1 MPSLFDSQLR
11 LHVQEMEHHIVFYQI
26 VEDKKQSSEQAD
38 SHQSK
43 DDQSTGRRV
52 ANSIA
57 LEDLFRKRIVKENSP
72 AQDIQ
77 TILFHG
83 KPGSGK
89 TCISKYIGYM
99 WAGGQL
105 FQEFDAVYVLPAREL
120 NTKEDIEGASKE
132 FLAFILRQ
140 CFPRNREF
148 DKGLCAQVDDHLDL
162 QKTLLIID
170 GWDEVD
176 EKAEAILNEAKRKQ
190 CKVLWLTRPY
200 NLRTM
205 RELTDLEVECLG
217 FSDEQV
223 DRYVKKEMVTRH
235 KKTDAD
241 AQGLM
246 DALRGT
252 DSLWE
257 VAHIPVMTYILC
269 FLWVEGVSLS
279 QRSPAAMYS
288 DMVNHIWNRFVQKMG
303 FRAGNAKRE
312 DVFEALEVIAFDA
325 LRKDHILI
333 SVSFVEQR
341 VSRLTVREVLIWS
354 GFLLFKKEGV
364 DYQFPHLTFQE
375 YFAKTWVAKS
385 LKNLDS
391 PNGKTAVDC
400 LREEK
405 YLNRYKRT
413 LQFLAQHMAEAE
425 QGDLPEL
432 LSFFDDGPIEIIG
445 LQHFLLKLH
454 IIEAWLTGLE
464 NAQSKKD
471 CCEGD
476 DDVALLIKAAVSL
489 IRDTDVKHREFREI
503 LGHML
508 QQCPSLFSAVPEI
521 LDQLTETTTVKKAL
535 GYDVFGDVVIIVK
548 RSNKHLKILM
558 ELAQHNIQS
567 SDLETRDVGIQMM
580 RKLLDFV
587 PDLFQRFTPLFTEM
601 FKDDRPVVQDTALQA
616 VISLLTDKRELFPVV
631 LPMIQEA
638 IGSLKSSA
646 RRAALEVIGSL
657 SSVTDD
663 EFESILQM
671 IIGGGDDEDEEVCRT
686 AVQIMRHFIYEKTSQ
701 ASVFIPVLERLL
713 SGENDKVRQETVKTM
728 EYMAK
733 KAPDEQQTLLDIIKK
748 TYENGSAGV
757 RRDTAAMAGRLAADL
772 PESLKTL
779 MPVIEKACGD
789 KVSETSAEIRLAGM
803 VTINRLAARSDDN
816 KNEMLHLA
824 AMGFLD
830 KDETVRQVATKAISC
845 VSAVPHLWKN
855 NLMLLRRACL
865 DDDVYVRL
873 WAVDALGRL
882 SSVASH
888 VSKDIFGLLER
899 MCSDRSVHV
908 RQWSMEAVGH
918 LASAAP
924 ELASDLLSLVNM
936 GCMDEDEH
944 VRLWALKAVS
954 RVATAAPQF
963 ADNLLPLLRNVYQ
976 SEDAFVLKRAAEA
989 LREFASAAPYLSD
1002 QMPTRAE
1009 REEDSDAPPATGP
1022 ARASQGAVIDEFE
1035 DILKKAIETKNPKIR
1050 ERAASRLL
1058 DNAVTMVD
1066 APKKGYVRVFLHTTA
1081 MSKMR
1086 KDYPSEEIEEFKT
1099 EMRGRIDS
1107 SCSGLLEVLDKVARK
1122 PHETE

>member
-1 MPSLFDSQLR
+1 MF
-11 LHVQEMEHHIVFYQI
+11 
-26 VEDKKQSSEQAD
+26 
-38 SHQSK
+38 
-43 DDQSTGRRV
+43 G
-52 ANSIA
+52 
-57 LEDLFRKRIVKENSP
+57 
-72 AQDIQ
+72 
-77 TILFHG
+77 
-83 KPGSGK
+83 
-89 TCISKYIGYM
+89 
-99 WAGGQL
+99 
-105 FQEFDAVYVLPAREL
+105 EFKAVYVLPAREL
-120 NTKEDIEGASKE
+120 NNKEVIEDTYEE

-140 CFPRNREF
+140 CFPRGRAS

-162 QKTLLIID
+162 QTTLLVID

-176 EKAEAILNEAKRKQ
+176 EKAEAILNEAKRRH
-190 CKVLWLTRPY
+190 CRVLWLMLPY
-200 NLRTM
+200 DLHSM
-205 RELTDLEVECLG
+205 RELTDLKVECLG

-223 DRYVKKEMVTRH
+223 DRYVKKEMTTRH
-235 KKTDAD
+235 ERTEAE
-241 AQGLM
+241 AQSLM
-246 DALRGT
+246 DDLRGT

-257 VAHIPVMTYILC
+257 VAHIPEMTYILC
-269 FLWVEGVSLS
+269 FLWVEGVCLS
-279 QRSPAAMYS
+279 QRSPAAMYC
-288 DMVNHIWNRFVQKMG
+288 DMANHIWNRFVQKMG
-303 FRAGNAKRE
+303 FRTGKPKRKE
-312 DVFEALEVIAFDA
+312 VFEALEVIAFDA

-333 SVSFVEQR
+333 GMSFVNER
-341 VSRLTVREVLIWS
+341 VFHLGVKEVLIHS
-354 GFLLFKKEGV
+354 GFLLFYRVGL
-364 DYQFPHLTFQE
+364 DYKFPHLTFQE
-375 YFAKTWVAKS
+375 YFAERWVAKN

-391 PNGKTAVDC
+391 PNGKTAVNC

-413 LQFLAQHMAEAE
+413 LQFLAQHMAEEE

-464 NAQSKKD
+464 NAESKKD
-471 CCEGD
+471 CCERD

-508 QQCPSLFSAVPEI
+508 QQCPLLFSAVPEI

-535 GYDVFGDVVIIVK
+535 RYDVFGDVVIITK
-548 RSNKHLKILM
+548 RSDKHLTILM
-558 ELAQHNIQS
+558 KLAQHNIQS

-671 IIGGGDDEDEEVCRT
+671 IIGGGSDEDEEVCRT
-686 AVQIMRHFIYEKTSQ
+686 AVQVMRHFVSEKTSQ
-701 ASVFIPVLERLL
+701 APDFIPVLERLL
-713 SGENDKVRQETVKTM
+713 SGENEKVRQETVKTM

-733 KAPDEQQTLLDIIKK
+733 KAPDVQQGLLDIINE
-748 TYENGSAGV
+748 TYENGTAGV

-772 PESLKTL
+772 PEIQEFLL
-779 MPVIEKACGD
+779 PMIEKVCYD
-789 KVSETSAEIRLAGM
+789 RSAAVRLAGM
-803 VTINRLAARSDDN
+803 GTIKRLMVRSSEER
-816 KNEMLHLA
+816 NEMWHHWA
-824 AMGFLD
+824 TVGFLD
-830 KDETVRQVATKAISC
+830 KNRSVRRAAAEAISC
-845 VSAVPHLWKN
+845 LASVPHLWKH
-855 NLMLLRRACL
+855 NLMLLRRARFF
-865 DDDVYVRL
+865 DDVHVRL
-873 WAVDALGRL
+873 WTVDALGRL
-882 SSVASH
+882 SSAAPH
-888 VSKDIFGLLER
+888 ISKDVLALLEKT
-899 MCSDRSVHV
+899 CSDWSVHV

-954 RVATAAPQF
+954 RLATAAPEF
-963 ADNLLPLLRNVYQ
+963 ADDLLPLLRNVYQ
-976 SEDAFVLKRAAEA
+976 SDDTHMLNRAAEA
-989 LREFASAAPYLSD
+989 LRDFTTAAPHLSA
-1002 QMPTRAE
+1002 QIPTRVE
-1009 REEDSDAPPATGP
+1009 SEEDSDAPSSTGLAP
-1022 ARASQGAVIDEFE
+1022 VSQGAIIDDFE
-1035 DILKKAIETKNPKIR
+1035 DVLKKAIETKNTETR
-1050 ERAASRLL
+1050 ERAAFGLL
-1058 DNAVTMVD
+1058 HDAVTVENT
-1066 APKKGYVRVFLHTTA
+1066 PQEGIVRVLLHTTA
-1081 MSKMR
+1081 IR
-1086 KDYPSEEIEEFKT
+1086 EVGEYPSKEIEKFRSEIRET
-1099 EMRGRIDS
+1099 IES
-1107 SCSGLLEVLDKVARK
+1107 SCGGLMEVLDKVAIK
-1122 PHETE
+1122 PDRTASTDKVKCQPTHTLHSR